1 MPDFLV
7 IFNEGLEH
15 IKKCVFIQF
24 QSSSCTCSFSE
35 ECRRRPPPFC
45 FVLLSQFKLTLTG
58 LAQTGNLVKYQFE
71 MVS

>member
-35 ECRRRPPPFC
+35 ECFFPSF
-45 FVLLSQFKLTLTG
+45 FLLSHFKLTLTG
-58 LAQTGNLVKYQFE
+58 LTQTGNLVKYQFE

>member
-1 MPDFLV
+1 MPDFPV

-35 ECRRRPPPFC
+35 H
-45 FVLLSQFKLTLTG
+45 LTG
-58 LAQTGNLVKYQFE
+58 LTQTGNLVKYQFE

>member
-24 QSSSCTCSFSE
+24 QSSSCTVPVHFLKNV
-35 ECRRRPPPFC
+35 PPPF
-45 FVLLSQFKLTLTG
+45 FFLLSQFKLTLTG